1 VTLTI
6 VPRRDS
12 RPGATKM
19 GEHMRAIAFVTQKG
33 GSGKSTLACSLA
45 VAAKDAGERVCVIDM
60 DPQASL
66 VGWSKTRECDDIA
79 VVAANG
85 AELPALLGVLE
96 RKGTTLA
103 IIDTPG
109 ADGGDSAVAMRAAD
123 LNIIPSR
130 PSIFDLWA
138 SAQTCAALRATNSDF
153 AFMLNQCPPVQQS
166 ARVQNAVAA
175 LEEIGG
181 LISPLVAARVDFQDA
196 ARHGLGVTEINP
208 DGSAAREIRA
218 LWESLKRRFARGEAI
233 APASEAA

>member
-1 VTLTI
+1 
-6 VPRRDS
+6 
-12 RPGATKM
+12 
-19 GEHMRAIAFVTQKG
+19 MRAIAFVTQKG

-60 DPQASL
+60 DSQASL
-66 VGWSKTRECDDIA
+66 VSWSKTRGRDDIA

-85 AELPALLGVLE
+85 EELPALLGALA
-96 RKGTTLA
+96 RKGITLA

-109 ADGGDSAVAMRAAD
+109 ADGGDSAAAMRAAD
-123 LNIIPSR
+123 LSVIPSR

-138 SAQTCAALRATNSDF
+138 SAQTCAALKAANGDF
-153 AFMLNQCPPVQQS
+153 AFLLNQCPPVQQS

-208 DGSAAREIRA
+208 NGGAAQEMRA
-218 LWESLKRRFARGEAI
+218 LWESLKRRVARGEAI

>member
-1 VTLTI
+1 
-6 VPRRDS
+6 
-12 RPGATKM
+12 M
-19 GEHMRAIAFVTQKG
+19 
-33 GSGKSTLACSLA
+33 ACSVA

-66 VGWSKTRECDDIA
+66 VSWSKTRERDDI
-79 VVAANG
+79 VVIAANG
-85 AELPALLGVLE
+85 EELPALLGALE
-96 RKGTTLA
+96 RRGTTLA

-109 ADGGDSAVAMRAAD
+109 ADGGASTVAMRAAD
-123 LNIIPSR
+123 LNVIPSR

-138 SAQTCAALRATNSDF
+138 SAQTCAALKAANRDF

-181 LISPLVAARVDFQDA
+181 LISPLVATRVDFQDA
-196 ARHGLGVTEINP
+196 ARRGLGVTEVNP
-208 DGSAAREIRA
+208 NGGAAQEIRA
-218 LWESLKRRFARGEAI
+218 LWESLKRRVARGEAL